1 MAQLNNQ
8 VQTLETIALEICFDQ
23 DTSSTHLLP
32 LQLGILCSTL
42 DLCLFGSS
50 VSGPSVKIHCL
61 AYRFLAKFV
70 GHLNFTKCSKFFC
83 HATSKLFFVVFVV
96 CTEPL
101 VVFQLCFN
109 CCNGREVFSMCEW
122 CSLVTQQSPSAMHL
136 HTTAWRTLPKEL
148 ILISSSN

>member
-8 VQTLETIALEICFDQ
+8 VQTLATIALEICFDQ

-32 LQLGILCSTL
+32 LQLDILCSTL

-50 VSGPSVKIHCL
+50 VSGLSVKIHCL

-83 HATSKLFFVVFVV
+83 MQLLNCFLWSSLRAPSQFLSFSFVLTAAMAGKFFPCASGAPF
-96 CTEPL
+96 
-101 VVFQLCFN
+101 
-109 CCNGREVFSMCEW
+109 
-122 CSLVTQQSPSAMHL
+122 
-136 HTTAWRTLPKEL
+136 
-148 ILISSSN
+148 